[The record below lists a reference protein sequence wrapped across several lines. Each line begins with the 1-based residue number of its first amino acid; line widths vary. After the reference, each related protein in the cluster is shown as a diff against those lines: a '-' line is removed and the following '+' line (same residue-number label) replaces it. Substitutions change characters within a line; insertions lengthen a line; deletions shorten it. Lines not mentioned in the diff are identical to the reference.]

1 MSSACFF
8 PSESRYWQAEG
19 TIAAATTKSEEAMA
33 DLVDPSERY
42 QGSYLEA
49 LQEFQAE
56 GRHLEISLEEVA
68 AHFGDFVQHLLEQA
82 DRAKIKPGRVPHLY
96 FWLIDGNDYI
106 GRLTLRSE
114 VNEHLL
120 QMGGHI
126 GYEIRPSRRRQGYGK
141 LILKYGLDRAKA
153 LGLERV
159 LLTCDEDNLGSR
171 KIIES
176 HGGMLEN
183 IIEVERWPVKVCRYW
198 IHL

>member
-1 MSSACFF
+1 
-8 PSESRYWQAEG
+8 
-19 TIAAATTKSEEAMA
+19 MA
-33 DLVDPSERY
+33 FLTDPSERY
-42 QGSYLEA
+42 HDSYLEA

-56 GRHLEISLEEVA
+56 GRHLEIPLEEVA
-68 AHFGDFVQHLLEQA
+68 AHFGDFMQHLREQT
-82 DRAKIKPGRVPHLY
+82 DRAKIKPGRVPHWY

-126 GYEIRPSRRRQGYGK
+126 GYEIRPSLRRQGYGK
-141 LILKYGLDRAKA
+141 LILKYGLERAKA
-153 LGLERV
+153 FGLERV

-171 KIIES
+171 RIIES

-183 IIEVERWPVKVCRYW
+183 IIEIEQWPAKVCRYW
-198 IHL
+198 LQL